1 MARSLRVI
9 LNEGY
14 LCRHIG
20 QYSRIDLLESNLNFD
35 GGLLAVG
42 CRDDLI
48 RLSRQLFIPERIE
61 GQITPRDLEAQAA
74 PTLPPKKATP
84 DQSSVP
90 DNFPEGVPIPE
101 GSHVMAVQ
109 SLANDAHNVIF
120 ATEGD
125 TPQIFDLYKKSMG
138 SSGWG
143 HPTQEYQGKE
153 QSFLSFKKGDTIT
166 NISVSKDPKS
176 GQRIIAVMYYEE
188 KPLPFPEF

>member
-1 MARSLRVI
+1 MRGAMQRRSMI
-9 LNEGY
+9 LAAVAV
-14 LCRHIG
+14 
-20 QYSRIDLLESNLNFD
+20 
-35 GGLLAVG
+35 GLLPFSSCTCQPEAPEAPQKVADRRTGFGAVTTP
-42 CRDDLI
+42 RKL
-48 RLSRQLFIPERIE
+48 PERIE